1 MNLSKTD
8 NRRRIITGASAVL
21 IGVAFLLNMLDG
33 LMTGMFAPSQ
43 TMIALAGYKAVLNA
57 VLMIAA
63 VFGISQLLRA
73 RADWIGLLGGAF
85 ALIGWTASAR
95 IGVLIQLTALSESG
109 VAAVSPNLS
118 EVLMQSAPAVWT
130 SIVPIGIFFPIG
142 LLTLGLALAWARP
155 VHWWIGLLLALGGI
169 LFPIG
174 RAAGQVWA
182 IIACDIILGAAFALI
197 GWQILTRPELWS
209 KPRGDNLAK
218 SQIAGEK
225 NESSP
230 Q

>member
-8 NRRRIITGASAVL
+8 NRRRIIAGTSTVL
-21 IGVAFLLNMLDG
+21 IGVSFLLNMLDG

-57 VLMIAA
+57 VLMIAT

-85 ALIGWTASAR
+85 GLIGWTASAR
-95 IGVLIQLTALSESG
+95 IGVLIQLSALTESG

-182 IIACDIILGAAFALI
+182 IIACDIVLGAAFALI

-209 KPRGDNLAK
+209 KEHDDNLAE
-218 SQIAGEK
+218 SQITGET
-225 NESSP
+225 NV
-230 Q
+230 

>member
-73 RADWIGLLGGAF
+73 RADWIGLLGGASV
-85 ALIGWTASAR
+85 LIGWTVSAR
-95 IGVLIQLTALSESG
+95 IGVLIQLSALSESG
-109 VAAVSPNLS
+109 VKAIPPNLP
-118 EVLMQSAPAVWT
+118 EMLMQSAPAVWT
-130 SIVPIGIFFPIG
+130 SIVPIGLFFPIG
-142 LLTLGLALAWARP
+142 LITLGLALAWARP

-209 KPRGDNLAK
+209 KQHGDNLAE
-218 SQIAGEK
+218 SQITGEF
-225 NESSP
+225 NV
-230 Q
+230 